1 MKPNLRETIMLR
13 RNKYVITIFQ
23 KWSFSQG
30 IIQNIIHLWF
40 YDESL
45 VLNDVGSIRYA
56 YPYYIILI
64 QGQYALNLDN
74 IQNFLSHSGL
84 KTFLFVSKILKVFC
98 QHSSTSNN
106 ITKNQMHANI
116 YRNIYSTL
124 VTYIVRYLIARF
136 IFL

>member
-13 RNKYVITIFQ
+13 TNKYEITIFRNGRLI
-23 KWSFSQG
+23 QG
-30 IIQNIIHLWF
+30 ITQNIIHWWF

-84 KTFLFVSKILKVFC
+84 KTFFCLSLRYWKCSVNIPVQVIILRKIKC
-98 QHSSTSNN
+98 MQ
-106 ITKNQMHANI
+106 I
-116 YRNIYSTL
+116 YKDIF
-124 VTYIVRYLIARF
+124 IVY
-136 IFL
+136 

>member
-1 MKPNLRETIMLR
+1 MLR
-13 RNKYVITIFQ
+13 TNKYEITIFRNGRL
-23 KWSFSQG
+23 G
-30 IIQNIIHLWF
+30 IIQIIIHLWF

-84 KTFLFVSKILKVFC
+84 KTFFVCL
-98 QHSSTSNN
+98 
-106 ITKNQMHANI
+106 
-116 YRNIYSTL
+116 
-124 VTYIVRYLIARF
+124 
-136 IFL
+136 